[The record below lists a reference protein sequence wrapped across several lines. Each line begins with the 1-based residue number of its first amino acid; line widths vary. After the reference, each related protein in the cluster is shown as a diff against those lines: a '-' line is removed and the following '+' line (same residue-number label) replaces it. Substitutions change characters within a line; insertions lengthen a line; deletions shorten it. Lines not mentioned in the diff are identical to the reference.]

1 MSAISLEYLNGLHL
15 ANSNSRAKAKTAEK
29 SMRVPPI
36 FVVTDQ
42 DQFLGY
48 PTQSHFWVIEL
59 DLMVLKVG
67 KQLNRDNQKLG
78 KLSTVSLSNLHN
90 VLEFFYLKTT
100 RSPNL

>member
-1 MSAISLEYLNGLHL
+1 MNAISLEYLNGLHL

-36 FVVTDQ
+36 VVVKSIK
-42 DQFLGY
+42 LH
-48 PTQSHFWVIEL
+48 SLVIEL
-59 DLMVLKVG
+59 NLMVLKVG

-78 KLSTVSLSNLHN
+78 KLSTISLSNLHN

-100 RSPNL
+100 RSPDL

>member
-1 MSAISLEYLNGLHL
+1 MNAISLEYLNGLHL

-36 FVVTDQ
+36 VVVKSIK
-42 DQFLGY
+42 LH
-48 PTQSHFWVIEL
+48 SLVIEL
-59 DLMVLKVG
+59 NLMVLKVG

>member
-1 MSAISLEYLNGLHL
+1 MNAISLEYLNGLHL

-36 FVVTDQ
+36 VVVKSIK
-42 DQFLGY
+42 LH
-48 PTQSHFWVIEL
+48 SLVIEL
-59 DLMVLKVG
+59 NLMVLKVG

-78 KLSTVSLSNLHN
+78 KLSTISLSNLHN